1 MAQGNISPHSLT
13 TEQSIN
19 VLPPSA
25 SPRAATSGGIGRW
38 SIRKQLYL
46 LIALGVVLFVLGAAH
61 EIYQQTVAEHD
72 EAGKNATQL
81 AAITA
86 ADAERFISE
95 SEQMLARVSQ
105 RPLVRALDNK
115 RCDPLF
121 RDFRD
126 LLPRYEN
133 ITTAD
138 LSGNLV
144 CSAASTSEEA
154 GIQLDLRDSIER
166 MARDPKFVVGKIK
179 PGATKGKWI
188 LPLSYPV
195 RAEDGKLSGLVTVA
209 VDLDRFP
216 PLAARAR
223 GPDQTVVAID
233 DGEGT
238 VVGRRTEP
246 GRNGEEAGAEAR
258 KPSTT
263 KVRNADG
270 YERIY
275 SYLPVVGTE
284 WKALVGIPTEKLGG
298 RALAATLRYALLGA
312 AVLALMIVATLYL
325 RRRIDQP
332 IAKLAKMAREVG
344 SGQTQLRAPEGDAA
358 EFAEVGREFNSM
370 LEALAHDR
378 KTAEEVQVKL
388 QEVLREAGAVVYSAT
403 PGRDRILFIS
413 TTAERVYGR
422 PPEDLYANASLWL
435 DAVHEDDREAVQA
448 QYKQLLRGGAFDT
461 EYRIVRPDGSLRW
474 VHDRAWLINDEASR
488 PARIDGFVLDV
499 SSRKQV
505 DLTLRNSLQHFRA
518 IAEASPVPLCIISSP
533 EGLIRY
539 ANDAFLQAF
548 DVSREDCIS
557 QELAGLFA
565 NRDDHTA
572 LLQRLTRE
580 GDVEVEVPLRRHDG
594 KILWVNATTRLA
606 TYDKEPAVYVA
617 LYDVTA
623 RKQAEHSLRASEE
636 RFRTLIAA
644 LSEGMVMLDAAGR
657 IVSCN
662 AAAEDILGVKRE
674 QLLGLMLGSPR
685 WQPIR
690 EDGSPLSRQSHPA
703 AVTLATGK
711 PQRGAIVGVR
721 RADGKQ
727 IWLSFNAE
735 PQFHPDSSRPYA
747 AIVSFM
753 DITARRLTEKSGGQ
767 QETAPASGDDH
778 VTSATEAVITIDS
791 QHCITFFN
799 HLAQKMFGFDAGS
812 MLGRHLNSLV
822 AEHDRKALAEHLST
836 VGFASRTS
844 LPLTGLRPNGEEIAL
859 EARVSRRNFA
869 DHEVFT
875 VMLHHADA
883 SAAGK
888 DLGVDRKRRAPAPIR
903 R

>member
-1 MAQGNISPHSLT
+1 
-13 TEQSIN
+13 
-19 VLPPSA
+19 
-25 SPRAATSGGIGRW
+25 
-38 SIRKQLYL
+38 
-46 LIALGVVLFVLGAAH
+46 LFLLGAAH
-61 EIYQQTVAEHD
+61 EVYQATVAEQE
-72 EAGKNATQL
+72 EAGRNAKQL

-86 ADAERFISE
+86 ADAERFIGE
-95 SEQMLARVSQ
+95 SEQMLARVAQ
-105 RPLVRALDNK
+105 RSLVRAMDSK

-121 RDFRD
+121 REFRD

-138 LSGNLV
+138 LGGNLV
-144 CSAASTSEEA
+144 CTAVPTSDEG
-154 GIQLDLRDSIER
+154 GIQLDLRDSTER
-166 MARDPKFVVGKIK
+166 MARDPRFVVGKIK

-195 RAEDGKLSGLVTVA
+195 RAEDGKLSGLVTVS

-246 GRNGEEAGAEAR
+246 DKSGEQGAEAR

-298 RALAATLRYALLGA
+298 RALAAALRYALLGA
-312 AVLALMIVATLYL
+312 AILALMIVATLYL

-332 IAKLAKMAREVG
+332 IARLVKMARDVG
-344 SGQTQLRAPEGDAA
+344 SGQTHVRVADTDAA
-358 EFAEVGREFNSM
+358 EFAEVGREFNTM

-388 QEVLREAGAVVYSAT
+388 QEVLREAGAVVYSTA

-422 PPEDLYANASLWL
+422 SADEFYANASLWL
-435 DAVHEDDREAVQA
+435 DSVHEDDREAVQA

-461 EYRIVRPDGSLRW
+461 EYRIMRPDGSLRW
-474 VHDRAWLINDEASR
+474 LHDRAWLIIDEASR

-565 NRDDHTA
+565 NREDHTA

-580 GDVEVEVPLRRHDG
+580 GNVEAEVPLRRHDG
-594 KILWVNATTRLA
+594 KILWVNASTRLA

-662 AAAEDILGVKRE
+662 AAAEEILGVKRE

-703 AVTLATGK
+703 AVTLANGK
-711 PQRGAIVGVR
+711 PQRDAIVGVR

-735 PQFHPDSSRPYA
+735 PQFHPDSTRPYA

-753 DITARRLTEKSGGQ
+753 DVTARRLAEKPGSH
-767 QETAPASGDDH
+767 QEVPAPAADDH
-778 VTSATEAVITIDS
+778 ATSATEAVITIDS

-799 HLAQKMFGFDAGS
+799 HLAQHMFGFDAGS
-812 MLGRHLNSLV
+812 MLGRHLNTLV
-822 AEHDRKALAEHLST
+822 AERDRKALVEHLAT
-836 VGFASRTS
+836 VGFASRTT
-844 LPLTGLRPNGEEIAL
+844 LPLAGLRPNGEEIAL

-875 VMLHHADA
+875 IMLHYADA

-888 DLGVDRKRRAPAPIR
+888 NIGADRKRRAPAPIR